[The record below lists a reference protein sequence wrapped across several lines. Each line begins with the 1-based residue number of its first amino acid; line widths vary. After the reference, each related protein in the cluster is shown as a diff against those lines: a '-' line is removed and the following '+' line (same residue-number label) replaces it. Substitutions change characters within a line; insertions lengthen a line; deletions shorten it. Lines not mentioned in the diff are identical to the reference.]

1 MASMWLSQDRPRLFG
16 STSSPRGHSCCQAG
30 AAFQGGGSFKRGLG
44 KGLRGTWSS
53 SRCCGVL
60 SYLFPTQGQEEGTAK
75 EASVP
80 SNPELVVD

>member
-1 MASMWLSQDRPRLFG
+1 MASTWLSQDRPRLFG
-16 STSSPRGHSCCQAG
+16 STSSPQGHPAVRG

-44 KGLRGTWSS
+44 RGLRGTRSS

-60 SYLFPTQGQEEGTAK
+60 SYLFPTQSQEEGTAK

-80 SNPELVVD
+80 SNPELVVA